1 MVFEKQADMG
11 VGGGHQAPFSDIRC
25 SGSEPSVTSTP
36 DCQGVGVGHSGIGP
50 SGKGTKQDIWAE
62 LAGVEGGG
70 LS

>member
-1 MVFEKQADMG
+1 M
-11 VGGGHQAPFSDIRC
+11 
-25 SGSEPSVTSTP
+25 TSKP